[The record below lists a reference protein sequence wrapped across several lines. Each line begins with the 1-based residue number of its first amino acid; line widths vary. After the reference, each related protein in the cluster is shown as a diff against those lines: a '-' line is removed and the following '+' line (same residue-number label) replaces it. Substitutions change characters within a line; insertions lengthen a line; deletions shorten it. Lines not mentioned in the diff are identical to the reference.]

1 MSKLIRS
8 GNTQYAGN
16 FSNNL
21 VSKIGCK
28 GTSCN
33 KVAARGVYQSGG
45 IGSVGDRG
53 YSTNITKSIGVLGS
67 PMKTYSGTP
76 GGTVTNMENV
86 SLKRGGNNFP
96 ELSPSVSKLTA
107 SVLSG
112 GGKRVSQTS
121 VNLINAEI

>member
-1 MSKLIRS
+1 MGIMSSLTRK

-45 IGSVGDRG
+45 DGSLGNRG
-53 YSTNITKSIGVLGS
+53 YSTSITNDIGVLGT
-67 PMKTYSGTP
+67 PLKTYSKMP
-76 GGTVTNMENV
+76 NGTVTNMENV

-96 ELSPSVSKLTA
+96 EVSPSISKLTA

-112 GGKRVSQTS
+112 GGRK
-121 VNLINAEI
+121 